1 MLVLLLK
8 AGTIVGQSLVPPQL
22 NCLEVVADD
31 VNISWTKPEVIPA
44 NFSHY
49 ELAISA
55 NNVNFVNFEVIN
67 DYNTESFYD
76 ANGSADNGPIYYF
89 MRSVNLAG
97 ETSEHSD
104 TLSSIFLNLNGQSF
118 IAPIAEMNWNSL
130 YSENALDTANGFYSI
145 QQNFGMGWVESDT
158 TGFGNES
165 FSELINVCHGQDDS
179 VLVSYRIQISHPSGC
194 VSTSYERNGKYQDV
208 NPPSLPQIETVSVD
222 SASNNAVV
230 CWYSSPEG
238 DVQNYMIQEIA
249 INGLDT
255 VPIATLGN
263 TTFPT
268 ELSFEHLNSNAD
280 EEVEFFIVIPRD
292 SCLHS
297 GNTFGNT
304 GAIPNPT
311 NYMAG
316 TMYLESEL
324 DRCERKVTLTWNP
337 YVHWDEGVLGY
348 EILAS
353 ENGGQYQLV
362 GTRGPNGTEFSI
374 ADLNIDA
381 QYCFLVKAIS
391 NGIQKDSFT
400 NSACIEIEYP
410 ERSDIAY
417 ISNVS
422 VLDDRSIELTAFHAG
437 GEGMKY
443 DFQKYD
449 PSFNDYFSIG
459 TVTYDPLM
467 GQDVQFIDNLNAPIN
482 SALRYRVGLIDSC
495 DVAYLNSI
503 DGRNVILRVVANSN
517 ESENNLV
524 WTKYVNWDGDVQGY
538 NIYRG
543 NRGEAPSD
551 LIATLPPWR
560 TDYSDDVSEF
570 INIQGEFCYY
580 VEAVENFNS
589 LGIAKNSFSNQEC
602 GTQKPI
608 FWIPNAIVM
617 GGVNEEFKP
626 SGGFLNI
633 ENYSLL
639 IYNRWGQEIFESTD
653 FETGWKGFYQGEPVP
668 QGVYFY
674 YIRYQGGDGTVFEQ
688 RGDVYFIN
696 GL

>member
-1 MLVLLLK
+1 M
-8 AGTIVGQSLVPPQL
+8 I
-22 NCLEVVADD
+22 NDD
-31 VNISWTKPEVIPA
+31 VNIFWTKPEVEPS

-49 ELAISA
+49 ELVFSIT
-55 NNVNFVNFEVIN
+55 NTNFVSFEIIA
-67 DYNTESFYD
+67 DYNTEFFNH
-76 ANGSADNGPIYYF
+76 AIGTADNGPIYYF
-89 MRSVNLAG
+89 MRSVNTAG
-97 ETSEHSD
+97 EFSVHSD
-104 TLSSIFLNLNGQSF
+104 TLSSIFLNLNGQAF
-118 IAPIAEMNWNSL
+118 IAPLAEMNWNPL
-130 YSENALDTANGFYSI
+130 YSESAIDTADGYYSI
-145 QQNFGMGWVESDT
+145 QQDYGIGWNETDT

-165 FSELINVCHGQDDS
+165 HSELINVCHGDNDS
-179 VLVSYRIQISHPSGC
+179 VLVYYRIQVPHPTGC
-194 VSTSYERNGKYQDV
+194 VSTSFVRSGKYQDV

-222 SASNNAVV
+222 TATNNAVV
-230 CWYSSPEG
+230 CWYASPEG
-238 DVQNYMIQEIA
+238 DIQNYMIQEIA

-255 VPIATLGN
+255 IPIATLGN
-263 TTFPT
+263 TTDPN
-268 ELSFEHLNSNAD
+268 ELSFEHLNSNAN
-280 EEVEFFIVIPRD
+280 EEIEFFIVIPRD
-292 SCLHS
+292 SCIHS

-311 NYMAG
+311 NFMAG
-316 TMYLESEL
+316 TMFLQSEL
-324 DRCERKVTLTWNP
+324 DRCERRVTLTWNP

-353 ENGGQYQLV
+353 ENGSDYLLV
-362 GTRGPNGTEFSI
+362 GTRGPNGNEFSI
-374 ADLNIDA
+374 ANLNIDS

-391 NGIQKDSFT
+391 NGNQKDSFT

-410 ERSDIAY
+410 DRSDIAY
-417 ISNVS
+417 VS
-422 VLDDRSIELTAFHAG
+422 SVTVLDDRAIEITAYHNG

-459 TVTYDPLM
+459 TVTYDPFM
-467 GQDVQFIDNLNAPIN
+467 GPDVSFVDNLNAPIN
-482 SALRYRVGLIDSC
+482 TALRYRVSLIDSC
-495 DVAYLNSI
+495 DVSYSNSI
-503 DGRNVILRVVANSN
+503 DARNIILRVVANSN

-543 NRGEAPSD
+543 NRGESPTD
-551 LIATLPPWR
+551 LIASLPFWR
-560 TDYSDDVSEF
+560 TDYTDDVSEF
-570 INIQGEFCYY
+570 IDIQGEFCYY
-580 VEAVENFNS
+580 VEAIESPNTF
-589 LGIAKNSFSNQEC
+589 GFAKNSFSNQDC

-633 ENYSLL
+633 ENYSLQ

-653 FETGWKGFYQGEPVP
+653 FNVGWKGLYSGEPVP